1 MDDAFMFFQ
10 QRDMRM
16 ACDEHVA
23 RRERRQRKMPVG
35 DKAASAGVENRRV
48 VAHHGEFKE
57 HLVDFR
63 VAVAADGEN
72 LFFLRV
78 EQRREIGGIVA
89 DGQHVAGAVVEVVA
103 AEDEIIRVFALEGV
117 DGELEGVCGAVDV

>member
-1 MDDAFMFFQ
+1 MTGNDD
-10 QRDMRM
+10 
-16 ACDEHVA
+16 VA
-23 RRERRQRKMPVG
+23 WRERWQRKMAVRH
-35 DKAASAGVENRRV
+35 KTAAVGVENRRV
-48 VAHHGEFKE
+48 VAHDGKIEK
-57 HLVDFR
+57 HLIDFR

-117 DGELEGVCGAVDV
+117 DGELEGVGGAVDV

>member
-1 MDDAFMFFQ
+1 
-10 QRDMRM
+10 M
-16 ACDEHVA
+16 AGNNDVA
-23 RRERRQRKMPVG
+23 RRKWRQRKMAVG
-35 DKAASAGVENRRV
+35 DDATAVGMEKHQI
-48 VAHHGEFKE
+48 VAHHGEFEK

-89 DGQHVAGAVVEVVA
+89 DGQHVAWAVVEIVA
-103 AEDEIIRVFALEGV
+103 TEDEIIRVFALEGV
-117 DGELEGVCGAVDV
+117 DGELEGVCCAVDVGDDEETHDFN

>member
-1 MDDAFMFFQ
+1 MAGDD
-10 QRDMRM
+10 D
-16 ACDEHVA
+16 VA
-23 RRERRQRKMPVG
+23 SRQRRQRKMAVG
-35 DKAASAGVENRRV
+35 DDATAVGMEKHQV
-48 VAHHGEFKE
+48 VAHDGEFEK

-117 DGELEGVCGAVDV
+117 DGELEGVRGAVDV

>member
-1 MDDAFMFFQ
+1 MRVAGDDDVTSRQ
-10 QRDMRM
+10 
-16 ACDEHVA
+16 
-23 RRERRQRKMPVG
+23 RRQRKMAVG
-35 DKAASAGVENRRV
+35 DDATAAGVEKHQI
-48 VAHHGEFKE
+48 VAHHGEFEK